1 MAVWVPPD
9 ATLAQFMTTSSTSI
23 STADIGAL
31 RAAIKPLLSDRPADA
46 VAAYFALE
54 HDPRRTK
61 IFVQGDAHRRAVAF
75 VAVCQTGLDLFRPLV
90 VMRSD
95 DPVALQAALREA
107 LAPHRQYLFNAPPA
121 LKPDVEQVV
130 SLNGDSL
137 NAIYTLDA
145 ADFKPVVN
153 ILVQTS
159 RTPDG
164 LLRASVRARDGS
176 NAAEAGTSWQSSKYA
191 EVFVQVVEGA
201 RGRGLG
207 KSVVSAVSASV
218 LEARRTPLYVAGVN
232 NAASR
237 RLAERLGYHD
247 TGSFELSGAMSR
259 LE

>member
-1 MAVWVPPD
+1 
-9 ATLAQFMTTSSTSI
+9 MTTPSRSPSTTEI
-23 STADIGAL
+23 SAL
-31 RAAIKPLLSDRPADA
+31 RASIKPLLSDRPADA
-46 VAAYFALE
+46 VTSYFALE

-61 IFVQGDAHRRAVAF
+61 IFARADAHRRVIAF

-90 VMRSD
+90 VMRGD
-95 DPVALQAALREA
+95 DTLALQDALRES
-107 LAPHRQYLFNAPPA
+107 LAPRRQYLFNAPPA
-121 LKPDVEQVV
+121 LKPDLEQVA

-159 RTPDG
+159 CTPDG

-191 EVFVQVVEGA
+191 EVFVRVVEGA

-218 LEARRTPLYVAGVN
+218 IKARRTPLYVAGTN

>member
-1 MAVWVPPD
+1 MTIPSTTD
-9 ATLAQFMTTSSTSI
+9 ISAQRT
-23 STADIGAL
+23 
-31 RAAIKPLLSDRPADA
+31 AIKPLLSDRPADA

-61 IFVQGDAHRRAVAF
+61 IFTRADAHRRVVAF

-95 DPVALQAALREA
+95 DTAALQEALREA
-107 LAPHRQYLFNAPPA
+107 LAPRRQYLFNAPPA
-121 LKPDVEQVV
+121 LKPDLEQVV
-130 SLNGDSL
+130 SLSGEAI
-137 NAIYTLDA
+137 NAIYTLDT

-164 LLRASVRARDGS
+164 LLRATVKARDGS

-218 LEARRTPLYVAGVN
+218 LELRRTPLYVTGTN

-259 LE
+259 SE